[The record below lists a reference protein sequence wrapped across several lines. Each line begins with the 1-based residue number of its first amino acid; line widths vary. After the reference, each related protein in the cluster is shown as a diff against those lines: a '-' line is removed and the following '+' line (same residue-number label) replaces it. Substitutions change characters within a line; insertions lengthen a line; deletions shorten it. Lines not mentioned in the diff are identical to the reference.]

1 MSLHSLTM
9 PNGTIE
15 KDIIYWSG
23 DKNEICPGLTIDTN
37 EKTELK
43 AGTLGVF
50 ITLIIINLTGIAL
63 LIYLCFFGEDKMYQ
77 YLL

>member
-1 MSLHSLTM
+1 MTLHSLTM

-23 DKNEICPGLTIDTN
+23 DRNEICPGLTIDAN

-43 AGTLGVF
+43 SGTLVIF
-50 ITLIIINLTGIAL
+50 IALIFINLTGIAL

-77 YLL
+77 CLL